1 MAHAIGANIQIHHT
15 HIHGWT
21 IPMLS
26 SLLRLLAKAAPSIP
40 TVGKPLCEAAKG
52 MEKKKRNSARHELK
66 RLSLC
71 VWLWYMI
78 HIIRWT
84 RTKRKKRVSAT
95 TFRRSLVADWE
106 WWLKADAFS
115 FFFPFICMTQTQWCG
130 RCAVVERFHNF
141 TDEDDEGE
149 TWRHASSGATIL

>member
-1 MAHAIGANIQIHHT
+1 MNGPCHRREYTDSSHAHTWMDHPDAVIITSFTGE
-15 HIHGWT
+15 
-21 IPMLS
+21 S
-26 SLLRLLAKAAPSIP
+26 STFNTYSRKNSS
-40 TVGKPLCEAAKG
+40 KEWRR
-52 MEKKKRNSARHELK
+52 KKRNSARHELK

-84 RTKRKKRVSAT
+84 RAQRKNRVSAT

-130 RCAVVERFHNF
+130 RCAVVKRFYNF

-149 TWRHASSGATIL
+149 TWHHASSEATIL